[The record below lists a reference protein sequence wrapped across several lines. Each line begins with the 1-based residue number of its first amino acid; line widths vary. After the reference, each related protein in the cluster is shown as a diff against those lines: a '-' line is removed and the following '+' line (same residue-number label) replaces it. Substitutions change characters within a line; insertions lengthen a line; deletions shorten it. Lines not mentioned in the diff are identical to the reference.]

1 MVKDDLLLQ
10 SYNEYGVIQKKKE
23 AYFKFNDEDDV
34 KFADIVEGKPL
45 IIELSSN
52 NSEIMFTDK
61 SGNTF
66 KIWIKE
72 KEN

>member
-23 AYFKFNDEDDV
+23 AYFKFNDEEEV
-34 KFADIVEGKPL
+34 KFADITEGKPL
-45 IIELSSN
+45 VIELSSN

-66 KIWIKE
+66 KIWIK
-72 KEN
+72 